1 MANRYIHAILAAAP
15 MLITPGLIY
24 ILAEGWLDLG
34 GGEKDILLA
43 FPYFLW
49 ALIFFVVALVLI
61 IKRWPLRKWL
71 LRSGFIS
78 IIAMLVLGIFAYIT
92 SWLGIA

>member
-49 ALIFFVVALVLI
+49 ALIFFVVALALI

>member
-1 MANRYIHAILAAAP
+1 MGNRFIHAALAAVP

-24 ILAEGWLDLG
+24 ILAEGWLDFG

-61 IKRWPLRKWL
+61 IKRWLLKRWL
-71 LRSGFIS
+71 LCSGFVS
-78 IIAMLVLGIFAYIT
+78 VVVMLVLGVFGYVI
-92 SWLGIA
+92 SWMGIL

>member
-1 MANRYIHAILAAAP
+1 
-15 MLITPGLIY
+15 MLITPGLFY
-24 ILAEGWLDLG
+24 ILAEGWLDPG

-49 ALIFFVVALVLI
+49 ALIFFVVALALI
-61 IKRWPLRKWL
+61 IKRWPLREWL
-71 LRSGFIS
+71 LRSGLIS
-78 IIAMLVLGIFAYIT
+78 VICMLALGVFAYIT

>member
-1 MANRYIHAILAAAP
+1 